1 MIWSIYYS
9 LSAFKGM
16 NLPNTMQGKRCLLSL
31 IIFSVFQIN
40 SVDAA
45 TNCNPSSWPLWE
57 TFKSRFIELDGRVVA
72 GTAPQFQSFSEG
84 QSYAMI
90 FALIDNDPKT
100 FDKLWQCSV
109 KNLMANDVK
118 SRLPSWTWGKAEDG
132 TWKVLDENSAS
143 DADLWYAY
151 ILLEAGRLWGRKDY
165 ISAANSILALT
176 EQKSLVNIPGFGK
189 TLLPGPYGFTVPP
202 DEWHLNPSYFP
213 IPLLRRLALHSNE
226 ALWSE
231 IANTSAKMISLVSP
245 KGFAPDFVHYRTN
258 SDSSGNFITVPG
270 KTDIGS
276 YDAIRVYTWAGMT
289 PLDDP
294 LSKPILKSLSGMQ
307 KILIEK
313 KIPPE
318 KINTINGESSGI
330 GLLGFSAALLPYLKA
345 SNEDGLLQSQLQRA
359 QLVQHTKE
367 PLYYDY
373 VLGLFGLGWIEN
385 RYQFSKNGH
394 INLTWNSSCNRKIN

>member
-1 MIWSIYYS
+1 MIWSIFHP
-9 LSAFKGM
+9 LSACKGM
-16 NLPNTMQGKRCLLSL
+16 TLSNTRKGERCLLSL
-31 IIFSVFQIN
+31 IIFSVLQIN
-40 SVDAA
+40 SAHAA

-57 TFKSRFIELDGRVVA
+57 TFKSRFIEPDGRVVA

-84 QSYAMI
+84 QSYAMV

-100 FDKLWQCSV
+100 FDKLWQWSV
-109 KNLMANDVK
+109 KNLMGNDVN
-118 SRLPSWTWGKAEDG
+118 SRLPSWSWGKAEDG

-231 IANTSAKMISLVSP
+231 MANTSAKMISLVSP
-245 KGFAPDFVHYRTN
+245 KGFVPDFVHYRSN
-258 SDSSGNFITVPG
+258 SASSGNFITVPG

-294 LSKPILKSLSGMQ
+294 LAKPVLKSLSGMQ

-313 KIPPE
+313 QIPPE
-318 KINTINGESSGI
+318 KINTITGESSGI

-359 QLVQHTKE
+359 QLVQYTKE

-385 RYQFSKNGH
+385 RYQFSKNGL